1 MKKVLSVLLAVV
13 MAFSV
18 VTLFA
23 ACSKD
28 AKTDD
33 TAKDNTSS
41 NTAAEVADID
51 FVKQKGK
58 LVIGVTVYEPM
69 NYKDAEGNWTGFD
82 TEYAQAVAEKLG
94 VEAEFVVIDWDNKF
108 LELNAKSIDCIWN
121 GMTITNEVTSNADVT
136 NAYVKNAQVVITNPE
151 IKDKYTALA
160 EMKDISFAAEA
171 GSAGETAIKDAG
183 LTCTPVNDQ
192 AKALMEVASGSADA
206 CVIDITMAN
215 AMTGEGTSYSDL
227 VQVETLN
234 EEEYGIACRK
244 GSDLTAEINK
254 MTDEL
259 KADGTLDKIAEKYKL
274 TLVK

>member
-13 MAFSV
+13 MTFSV

-28 AKTDD
+28 AKTDES
-33 TAKDNTSS
+33 TKDNTSS
-41 NTAAEVADID
+41 DTAAEVADID

-58 LVIGVTVYEPM
+58 LVIGITVYEPM

-151 IKDKYTALA
+151 IKDKYTTLA
-160 EMKDISFAAEA
+160 EMKDITFAAEA
-171 GSAGETAIKDAG
+171 GSAGEDAIKKAG
-183 LTCTPVNDQ
+183 LNLTPVNDQ

-227 VQVETLN
+227 LQVETLN

-254 MTDEL
+254 ITDEL

>member
-13 MAFSV
+13 MTFSV

-28 AKTDD
+28 AKTDES
-33 TAKDNTSS
+33 TKDNTSS
-41 NTAAEVADID
+41 DTAAEVADID

-58 LVIGVTVYEPM
+58 LVIGITVYEPM

-94 VEAEFVVIDWDNKF
+94 VEAEFVVVDWDNKF

-151 IKDKYTALA
+151 IKDKYTTLA
-160 EMKDISFAAEA
+160 EMKDITFAAEA
-171 GSAGETAIKDAG
+171 ASAGEDAIKKAG
-183 LTCTPVNDQ
+183 LNWTPVNDQ

-206 CVIDITMAN
+206 CIIDITMAN

-227 VQVETLN
+227 LQVETLN

-254 MTDEL
+254 ITDEL

>member
-13 MAFSV
+13 MTFSV

-51 FVKQKGK
+51 FIKQKGK

>member
-171 GSAGETAIKDAG
+171 SSAGETAIKDAG

>member
-13 MAFSV
+13 MTFSV

-254 MTDEL
+254 ITDEL

>member
-13 MAFSV
+13 MTFSV

-51 FVKQKGK
+51 FIKQKGK

-254 MTDEL
+254 ITDEL

>member
-13 MAFSV
+13 MTFSV

-28 AKTDD
+28 AKTDES
-33 TAKDNTSS
+33 TKDNTSS
-41 NTAAEVADID
+41 DTAAEVADID

-58 LVIGVTVYEPM
+58 LVIGITVYEPM

-151 IKDKYTALA
+151 IKDKYTTLA
-160 EMKDISFAAEA
+160 EMKDITFAAEA
-171 GSAGETAIKDAG
+171 GSAGEDAIKKAG
-183 LTCTPVNDQ
+183 LNWTPVNDQ

-206 CVIDITMAN
+206 CIIDITMAN

-227 VQVETLN
+227 LQVETLN

-254 MTDEL
+254 ITDEL